1 MEEKKIKLDKFNITK
16 NSKPLLIAEIG
27 INHNG
32 SLSLARK
39 MLNKAVDCG
48 ADIVKFQTHL
58 VEDEMLPSKNKKTG
72 SHVKGSLFDILKKC
86 SLTKKDHINLQR
98 LCKKRKVMFLST
110 PFSKEAVDLLTSLK
124 VSAFKIGS
132 GETKNY
138 HFIEYILKKNKPTLI
153 STGTSSWEDLLKFEK
168 KFRKYKKNI
177 ILMQCTS
184 NYPTQNSDTNTGV
197 VKLIREK
204 LGFIPG
210 YSDHS
215 KENISSLAAAVMGA
229 KVIERHFT
237 LSRKLPGIDQ
247 SSSLE
252 PQEFLDLRIN
262 IDKIYQTTGYDKI
275 VNSESKNVINGFSQS
290 IVTIKNIKKGE
301 KLLPG
306 KNIWYKRPGTGINA
320 NKLFKIKNKK
330 TIKNLQKD
338 QLLKLSDF
346 KK

>member
-1 MEEKKIKLDKFNITK
+1 MKEKKIKLDKFNIAK

-110 PFSKEAVDLLTSLK
+110 PFSKEAVDLLTSIK

-138 HFIEYILKKNKPTLI
+138 HFIEYILKKNIFCLTNIYHSIKSILLRN
-153 STGTSSWEDLLKFEK
+153 SWILQGNGQQTFELC
-168 KFRKYKKNI
+168 N
-177 ILMQCTS
+177 Q
-184 NYPTQNSDTNTGV
+184 
-197 VKLIREK
+197 
-204 LGFIPG
+204 
-210 YSDHS
+210 
-215 KENISSLAAAVMGA
+215 A
-229 KVIERHFT
+229 
-237 LSRKLPGIDQ
+237 GIM
-247 SSSLE
+247 SYM
-252 PQEFLDLRIN
+252 R
-262 IDKIYQTTGYDKI
+262 
-275 VNSESKNVINGFSQS
+275 
-290 IVTIKNIKKGE
+290 
-301 KLLPG
+301 
-306 KNIWYKRPGTGINA
+306 
-320 NKLFKIKNKK
+320 
-330 TIKNLQKD
+330 
-338 QLLKLSDF
+338 
-346 KK
+346 